1 MADDGIMMVHET
13 GKPTK
18 HLIGVLVDDG
28 ATLKTLAGYIADYIQ
43 EEFSRGKTK
52 ADCDSEMIKNAI
64 DAFEGG
70 AR

>member
-1 MADDGIMMVHET
+1 MAENGVLMINET

-18 HLIGVLVDDG
+18 VLIGVLVDDG
-28 ATLKTLAGYIADYIQ
+28 ATLKTLVSYIADYIQ
-43 EEFSRGKTK
+43 EEFSRGKRK
-52 ADCDSEMIKNAI
+52 VDCDSEMIQDAM

>member
-1 MADDGIMMVHET
+1 MADNGVLMVHET

-18 HLIGVLVDDG
+18 VLIGVLVDDG
-28 ATLKTLAGYIADYIQ
+28 ATLKTLINYIADYIQ
-43 EEFSRGKTK
+43 EEFDRGAKK
-52 ADCDSEMIKNAI
+52 ADVDSEMIRNAM